1 MTTKQQR
8 KEQLAQSRLYQWM
21 KETTLYLDKYYLDG
35 IMGLVPWGIGDV
47 LSSLFSFVHLYFS
60 MFRLRSLPLTL
71 AVIYN
76 SLRDILLGMIP
87 FFIGNAIDFFHKANI
102 RNMQLIDGFINDDKE
117 IIRAVNKK
125 AVYSVIMIVVF
136 CVLIWL
142 MILLLAYIV
151 QWLGTII
158 FT

>member
-151 QWLGTII
+151 QWLDTII

>member
-8 KEQLAQSRLYQWM
+8 KEQLAQSRLYLWM

-60 MFRLRSLPLTL
+60 MFRLRSFPLTL